1 MEVCD
6 SRCAWHHGCTSPGII
21 SNSTLYIHRRVPC
34 TLRPVN
40 TRGDAT
46 KNARRAMPV
55 RCARVRMNAMGQKR
69 DDDVTRRR
77 RDAMMRRISFVRARA
92 FSCARSRRRAIS
104 TESSSSS
111 ASSAS
116 WTPRQHDS
124 DGDSERARGTN
135 GRRPWTLM
143 EFARARRSE
152 EMPLGDAARA
162 IGEALAP
169 MATAAGTAAREAG
182 RARGRT
188 AGPGGGRP
196 RSAHH
201 GRGACWRG
209 P

>member
-1 MEVCD
+1 
-6 SRCAWHHGCTSPGII
+6 
-21 SNSTLYIHRRVPC
+21 
-34 TLRPVN
+34 
-40 TRGDAT
+40 
-46 KNARRAMPV
+46 
-55 RCARVRMNAMGQKR
+55 MNEMHAMGRTR

-182 RARGRT
+182 RARG
-188 AGPGGGRP
+188 GR
-196 RSAHH
+196 RRRNCTSRIFRCFCA
-201 GRGACWRG
+201 RREWRG
-209 P
+209 IRRTCEVCWCTMRGNRG